1 MESGVWSKGSD
12 EVKREVGGG
21 WPGRKAQNLGRK
33 LALTL
38 SAPLLLLLSFAASL
52 PSFSLSIH
60 SRIIHSFIHSFIHQS
75 VDKLFIEPLLCTGYK
90 AGLCM
95 ANKGDRSLPL
105 WPGEDR
111 GEITRHSH
119 LWRSGWLSTFASQ
132 D

>member
-60 SRIIHSFIHSFIHQS
+60 SRIHSFIHSFISQLTS
-75 VDKLFIEPLLCTGYK
+75 YLLSPCSAPGTKQGFAWQTK
-90 AGLCM
+90 EIGLCPYGLG
-95 ANKGDRSLPL
+95 KT
-105 WPGEDR
+105 E
-111 GEITRHSH
+111 EK
-119 LWRSGWLSTFASQ
+119 
-132 D
+132 